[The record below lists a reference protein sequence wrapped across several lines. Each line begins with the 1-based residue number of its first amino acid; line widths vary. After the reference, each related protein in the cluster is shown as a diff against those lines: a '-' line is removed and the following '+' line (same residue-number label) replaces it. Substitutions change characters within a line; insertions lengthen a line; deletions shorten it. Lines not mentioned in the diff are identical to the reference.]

1 MNDAT
6 KMMTPAGIVAIP
18 NADVSAREHRGC
30 FKCDDQGRP
39 LDTPKKPAIEKP
51 AVEKKAKG
59 K

>member
-18 NADVSAREHRGC
+18 NAEVVAREHRGC
-30 FKCDDQGRP
+30 FKCDDQGKP
-39 LDTPKKPAIEKP
+39 LDAPSPLKKIEK
-51 AVEKKAKG
+51 KKG

>member
-18 NADVSAREHRGC
+18 NSEVAAREGQGQ
-30 FKCDDQGRP
+30 FKCDDQGKP
-39 LDTPKKPAIEKP
+39 LNAPEK
-51 AVEKKAKG
+51 VEKKKAAKV